1 MMNFLTEFLHQEVP
15 KPGKEM
21 PAYYHKALLISDL
34 ILAAFFMASSALLL
48 FAADKFRW
56 IPVIFLAVSLLLIP
70 GIGRM
75 GAKACLVCFSMLIA
89 AWLTWFVYMFGWSA
103 GSPNILVPALSL
115 AYFNIYVPPKGK
127 VTYSLG
133 LIAFRVALYA
143 FSLSHASVTTL
154 SHSASICFQIIN
166 SIVPLVILS
175 IHYILFSSSIQASE
189 RQLTIHNQELH
200 KEAGT
205 DPLTGL
211 PNRRALLEVADTFR
225 KENPDSQFSIAI
237 ADIDFF
243 KRINDTY
250 GHNCGD
256 YTLKELSQLFMN
268 MAQSQYTVCRWGG
281 EEFCFFMPGMNI
293 DQAGMVMRDVH
304 MAVGKMPLHF
314 EGIDFGIKI
323 TIGVEEND
331 FKSGME
337 AIFERADR
345 KLYMGKANGR
355 NQVVI

>member
-1 MMNFLTEFLHQEVP
+1 MNFLTEFLHQEVP
-15 KPGKEM
+15 KSGKEM
-21 PAYYHKALLISDL
+21 PEYYRKALFFSEL
-34 ILAAFFMASSALLL
+34 ILAAFFLLSSALLL
-48 FAADKFRW
+48 FTADSFHG
-56 IPVIFLAVSLLLIP
+56 IPVIFLVLSILLIP
-70 GIGRM
+70 CFNKMSARKG
-75 GAKACLVCFSMLIA
+75 LFCFSLLIV

-103 GSPNILVPALSL
+103 GSPNILVPVLSL
-115 AYFNIYVPPKGK
+115 AYFNIYVSPKGK
-127 VTYSLG
+127 VGFSLG

-143 FSLSHASVTTL
+143 FSLRHPSVTVL
-154 SHSASICFQIIN
+154 SHNASICFQLIN
-166 SIVPLVILS
+166 SIVPLVLLS

-189 RQLTIHNQELH
+189 RQLTINNQELH
-200 KEAGT
+200 IKAGT

-211 PNRRALLEVADTFR
+211 PNRRALLEVVDVYR
-225 KENPDSQFSIAI
+225 KANPGSQFCIAI

-256 YTLKELSQLFMN
+256 YTLKELSKLFMN
-268 MAQSQYTVCRWGG
+268 MAESNYTVCRWGG
-281 EEFCFFMPGMNI
+281 EEFCFFMPDMNM
-293 DQAGMVMRDVH
+293 DQAGIIMHDVH
-304 MAVGKMPLHF
+304 IAAGRMPLHY

-331 FKSGME
+331 FISDIG
-337 AIFERADR
+337 AIFEKADR